1 LVSENFP
8 ATIALSLGKQN
19 SLAVVKKTLL
29 TTSLMIMG
37 LAVFAQTP
45 KFTVSVS
52 SDTVLLGNYF
62 ELKYTIENASASGF
76 EAPDLYQFNIVSG
89 PNTSSSFSIVNGEMS
104 QSASYSYYLQPA
116 EIGVY
121 TIKPAYLTS
130 QDVALEAPP
139 IDIIVVPN
147 PEGIIQR
154 PHTAARRIESYGNPK
169 PVEEEKP
176 SRPRKKF

>member
-1 LVSENFP
+1 
-8 ATIALSLGKQN
+8 
-19 SLAVVKKTLL
+19 LAVH
-29 TTSLMIMG
+29 
-37 LAVFAQTP
+37 AQAS

-76 EAPDLYQFNIVSG
+76 EAPDLYQFNVISG
-89 PNTSSSFSIVNGEMS
+89 PNTSSSISIINGEMS
-104 QSASYSYYLQPA
+104 QSMSYTYYLEPG

-121 TIKPAYLTS
+121 TITPAYLTS
-130 QDVALEAPP
+130 EDVALETPP

-147 PEGIIQR
+147 PDGIVQR
-154 PHTAARRIESYGNPK
+154 PHAAARRIDVIGNTK

-176 SRPRKKF
+176 TRPRKKF